1 MKSVSEA
8 IKKARKSK
16 GLTQKDLGNLLGV
29 SEVMI
34 GQYERG
40 VRNPKIDMLSR
51 IAAVLDIPLAVLLPD
66 DLAAEEQER
75 EFRKACETLED
86 AGFFI
91 EQDEK
96 DSERGVF
103 QICHHEHGTVAVE
116 SEDYIISLVN
126 QIVKDSIT
134 IQEEYISRR
143 LQLELLT
150 GK

>member
-1 MKSVSEA
+1 MNSVSEA

-40 VRNPKIDMLSR
+40 VRNPKIEMLSK
-51 IAAVLDIPLAVLLPD
+51 IAAALNVPLTSLLPD
-66 DLAAEEQER
+66 DLASEEHER
-75 EFRKACETLED
+75 EFRKACEVLDD

-116 SEDYIISLVN
+116 SEDYIINLVK
-126 QIVKDSIT
+126 QVVTDSISIQDEYIVK
-134 IQEEYISRR
+134 R

>member
-1 MKSVSEA
+1 MSSVAEA

-16 GLTQKDLGNLLGV
+16 GLTQKDLGSLLGV

-40 VRNPKIDMLSR
+40 VRNPKIEMLSR
-51 IAAVLDIPLAVLLPD
+51 IAAVLNIPLAFLLPD

-91 EQDEK
+91 AQDEK

-103 QICHHEHGTVAVE
+103 QICHHEHGTVAIE

-126 QIVKDSIT
+126 RVIEDSIT
-134 IQEEYISRR
+134 IQDEYISRR
-143 LQLELLT
+143 LQLELLAR
-150 GK
+150 K